1 MIGAV
6 AVIFVIYAVLAFLS
20 RKEDCCGVESV
31 VLKPFARM
39 AVYLYK
45 NACIRR
51 LPLFRSDQVEAD
63 VRRLYPGECGQ
74 QSQTWY
80 YVEKLSLS
88 LALVFVGTAF
98 AFLIDCREK
107 SSLALT
113 KTGIVERTKEER
125 TLYLTAVIDS
135 EEEEAYKNAFTLQ
148 VAPQRLTEEELAS
161 CYEEFVEKL
170 PELILG
176 DNPSLDQVWRDLE
189 LLQEYE
195 GFPFS
200 LEWSTDKPEVLGASG
215 RIYDNQKTGE
225 VLLAA
230 EISYGERKWQENV
243 TVCVTP
249 PVLTAQERIYEELEA
264 LLSAAEQ
271 DSRMEKEWALPAAV
285 EGKEVKWEQAAE
297 NKGIILWIMALAAAG
312 AVYFLKDRDLHE
324 RIEKRKRR
332 MKREYPDIVHKLALY
347 LGAGMTVRGAF
358 QKVAKEAERGRGAK
372 EAVGPAYEEML
383 HACREMQ
390 AGVSEG
396 AAYASFGKRT
406 GIQEYM
412 RLSTL
417 LMQNLKKGNSTLLE
431 RLAEEAD
438 KAGEEQLQSVRQ
450 LGEEA
455 GTKLLLPMVM
465 LLFVVMIMV
474 MLPAFSSMGVV

>member
-1 MIGAV
+1 
-6 AVIFVIYAVLAFLS
+6 
-20 RKEDCCGVESV
+20 
-31 VLKPFARM
+31 
-39 AVYLYK
+39 
-45 NACIRR
+45 
-51 LPLFRSDQVEAD
+51 
-63 VRRLYPGECGQ
+63 
-74 QSQTWY
+74 
-80 YVEKLSLS
+80 
-88 LALVFVGTAF
+88 
-98 AFLIDCREK
+98 
-107 SSLALT
+107 
-113 KTGIVERTKEER
+113 
-125 TLYLTAVIDS
+125 
-135 EEEEAYKNAFTLQ
+135 
-148 VAPQRLTEEELAS
+148 
-161 CYEEFVEKL
+161 
-170 PELILG
+170 
-176 DNPSLDQVWRDLE
+176 
-189 LLQEYE
+189 
-195 GFPFS
+195 
-200 LEWSTDKPEVLGASG
+200 
-215 RIYDNQKTGE
+215 
-225 VLLAA
+225 
-230 EISYGERKWQENV
+230 
-243 TVCVTP
+243 
-249 PVLTAQERIYEELEA
+249 
-264 LLSAAEQ
+264 
-271 DSRMEKEWALPAAV
+271 MEKEWALPAAV

-396 AAYASFGKRT
+396 AAYANFGKRT